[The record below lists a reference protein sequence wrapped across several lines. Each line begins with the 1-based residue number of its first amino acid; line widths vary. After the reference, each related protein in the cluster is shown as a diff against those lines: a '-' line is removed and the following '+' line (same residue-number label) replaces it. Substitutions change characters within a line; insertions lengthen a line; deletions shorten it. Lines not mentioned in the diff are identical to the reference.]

1 MVTFALL
8 NVLTGAALG
17 MRFNVGVLFA
27 AMVFSAF
34 IVAGVSF
41 AAGHTPLQT
50 SIMLLVSVTSLQI
63 GYALNVVEY
72 ILRGPRA
79 VRGGPAVVQADQA
92 TAAFNQPDNLIADLR
107 KVSSRAER
115 HEYDSAPTRRKA

>member
-17 MRFNVGVLFA
+17 MRFNVGVLFP
-27 AMVFSAF
+27 AMVLSAF

-50 SIMLLVSVTSLQI
+50 LIVLLVSVTSLQI
-63 GYALNVVEY
+63 GYVLNVVGY

-79 VRGGPAVVQADQA
+79 ASGAPAVVQTDEA
-92 TAAFNQPDNLIADLR
+92 TTAFNQPDNLIADLR

-115 HEYDSAPTRRKA
+115 HEYDGAPTRRQA